1 MRAQWFDAQNIM
13 KPNDRGLRKPISM
26 GNLGN
31 LRGPAYTL
39 VAAARAAEPTLSVIS
54 PKEALGQLIQLE
66 SFTRKYF
73 GQLMGL
79 NWSEHLA
86 SQIVSADTAQALRSV
101 LGMRTF
107 DAQHLALSPRDPF
120 ALLEC
125 YVDGSEADQIEI
137 QPSARGLALVEAL
150 LTGEDISY

>member
-1 MRAQWFDAQNIM
+1 MYFHLCS
-13 KPNDRGLRKPISM
+13 KLRETWT
-26 GNLGN
+26 
-31 LRGPAYTL
+31 AVTL
-39 VAAARAAEPTLSVIS
+39 HD
-54 PKEALGQLIQLE
+54 
-66 SFTRKYF
+66 
-73 GQLMGL
+73 
-79 NWSEHLA
+79 HLA

-125 YVDGSEADQIEI
+125 YIDGSGAEQVEI

-150 LTGEDISY
+150 LTGEDVSY